1 MTTRPCSLAIAALV
15 VALAAAA
22 ARPAA
27 AGLPQYTEMFATLTM
42 VDGTMKQRPG
52 ASCPFTAAKDGSLA
66 EAACGEGR
74 RLRNHRRLGP
84 ACLPCLQPQH
94 SAHSCLSTLTGKAF
108 TVHWSNETTNDDG
121 LWEVELLQGGSP
133 SGSSLSALYCA
144 EGVGTGEQGRA
155 RHPFPTFTLRHI
167 KYDGMALL
175 RVRRQPCPALAPPLV
190 L

>member
-52 ASCPFTAAKDGSLA
+52 ASCPFTAAKDGSPA
-66 EAACGEGR
+66 EAAC
-74 RLRNHRRLGP
+74 
-84 ACLPCLQPQH
+84 
-94 SAHSCLSTLTGKAF
+94 GKAF

-144 EGVGTGEQGRA
+144 EGVGTASGDGKLWLAIGFGDSAAKNVRL
-155 RHPFPTFTLRHI
+155 TLDDATGGVLLAGYEVAPGGAMTQTCSAMYSLTEDNGLAELL
-167 KYDGMALL
+167 YDDLTGAA
-175 RVRRQPCPALAPPLV
+175 QA
-190 L
+190 